1 MDENR
6 IMGVAKQIK
15 DALEEIVGTAA

>member
-6 IMGVAKQIK
+6 ITGVAKQIK